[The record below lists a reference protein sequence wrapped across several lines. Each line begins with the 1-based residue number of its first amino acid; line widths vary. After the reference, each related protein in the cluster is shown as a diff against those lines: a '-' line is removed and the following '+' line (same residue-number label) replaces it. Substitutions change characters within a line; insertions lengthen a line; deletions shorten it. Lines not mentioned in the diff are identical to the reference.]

1 MRKYIFPTADESLF
15 YDNGD
20 PQFKTARIGYLRIA
34 NEESRWHSR
43 MSHLENEKF
52 RANLAEAVEFAER
65 ENLMQTAAENEKEY
79 ADGGRFVLENK
90 DYLFAFRCMPD
101 VKYCFV
107 YNKNEVKFMTNKTIK
122 VVMVEPNKPA
132 YVTEIG
138 RDYKS
143 LQEAVGGGLIEP
155 IGFLHD
161 PDAIMVG
168 NEEAKLIGMEGN
180 RRFLEGIVAG
190 PFFICGDNGEDFCSL
205 TDEQC
210 EEYVQLFSQPH
221 EITPEE
227 VKLDLRIDLIGF

>member
-1 MRKYIFPTADESLF
+1 MRKYIFPTADQSLF
-15 YDNGD
+15 YDNDD
-20 PQFKTARIGYLRIA
+20 PQFKMARIGYLRITV
-34 NEESRWHSR
+34 EKSRWHSR
-43 MSHLENEKF
+43 MPHLENEKF
-52 RANLAEAVEFAER
+52 RADLDEAVGFAER

-79 ADGGRFVLENK
+79 TNGGRFVLENE

-107 YNKNEVKFMTNKTIK
+107 YDKKEVKFMADKTMK

-143 LQEAVGGGLIEP
+143 LQEAVGGGLIEM
-155 IGFLHD
+155 IGYLHD

-168 NEEAKLIGMEGN
+168 NEEAKLRSMEGN

-190 PFFICGDNGEDFCSL
+190 SFFICGDDGEDFCSL
-205 TDEQC
+205 SDEKC
-210 EEYVQLFSQPH
+210 EEYLRVFAEPH
-221 EITPEE
+221 TITQDE
-227 VKLDLRIDLIGF
+227 VEQDMCIKILGF